1 MKISE
6 LLFKFYICFI
16 LTEICLSSVSPI
28 PENLI
33 NTIEITEFKNTTISG
48 ESEIFTNEIFPS
60 HKFFKLD
67 YSSIKDLSEENHF
80 SFIKLSVSV
89 KPETTYK
96 SLYLYIN
103 KTLYNFK
110 ESSQL
115 YTDYSIQDKSANI
128 FLPKK
133 YFSENKNIYFFV
145 QGENNTKFTYTIET
159 FTSDIIIKEKDNKFS
174 MDMKPGE
181 IELFYE
187 LKDDFP
193 KGYFLISLLTSGV
206 IEDGKEIY
214 LNAICPSKSQTSLGK
229 YYPYFI
235 NGVGL
240 LIENTE
246 LINCKQDSIVFLKII
261 LNNNSQKTINVEF
274 NSVYLNTQNS
284 EEFIQKEIY
293 ENTIYTSILLGKGEV
308 NKQCVK
314 FKQDLENREIF
325 YNYNFQIRSTSSDL
339 IVTYYHEKDDKP
351 KTSNIFFTGS
361 IDMSANQNE
370 FLIVCLENNKKY
382 NVGIQY
388 QILGRSS
395 QKIKSL
401 SKLPLMTLING
412 FPTYFKLTPVS
423 EMIYKIDTRQFLS
436 STQNTKKIVRFHLI
450 KLNDV
455 DMTLDHMIYKKILS
469 EGNDLYPK
477 VQNTVH
483 TISRNMYLNYIFV
496 KENSLVYDEYV
507 YVSCNDENLP
517 CKFYL
522 DVNLLDD
529 IDSFPTQLIL
539 SKDYTQDYYYKPI
552 SKSYIDK
559 FKITL
564 SNKLPENSNL
574 VIILYMFSGDADLS
588 LYDYN
593 NTESGSDLQRV
604 VQNTEYY
611 SIGQK
616 KFLIYKI
623 KPFNKNMKYNLRE
636 IIIKINCLSSGFYSL
651 RYYTIEENDKSNYLS
666 LPIGELNFDKITL
679 EEGTKSYVLSSLLAL
694 SKNIYPNLDLDNE
707 YYISINSI
715 NCVLE
720 VEFMG
725 KTYINRDIQIF
736 FLHRDIKK
744 NNLNIKINELDSHSK
759 NKNIMCVYYL
769 SANSVEFQRNSITI
783 NEGVVHTMILNE
795 KLDSV
800 SYNYPYPFDDKFV
813 TISLYKYY
821 KGDLDIRVSINDKFT
836 SEMITMKNIFYKKI
850 VLYVNV
856 LKKYCSVSE
865 NSDSNSF
872 KDFIN
877 LCPINIYVR
886 LPIKTDNKNNK
897 ERINKFQIEISSS
910 GKTPSYIH
918 NGEMRFESISA
929 GQYYT
934 SLKQKTKYIY
944 YYTDIGINEYPSEII
959 LNNRLG
965 ENEIVAKIVKKNTVE
980 MFSNWDRR
988 VRLPT
993 ADDNDRTNY
1002 LKYNHELNK
1011 IIISKENLENCN
1023 SGCELHFGVFTR
1035 ETSLYYQL
1043 NEFLVMFNKNYEN
1056 EPTNLVLNQNIDD
1069 SITQYTSNKYYISQ
1083 LENENINQL
1092 VFTFN
1097 SDYCSLCII
1106 RIEKDEIFDQKRM
1119 TRCTWKSDNLVNGYK
1134 NYMLSI
1140 KSSDSKLVGK
1150 DLTSV
1155 KFVSKISSLL
1165 INNKDNLFYS
1175 LKISQQNSNLP
1186 LIINVDSMNNEISQ
1200 LDSETG
1206 LAYYAV
1212 KIYEYQLITEVDLCV
1227 ISDEKFIKDNIVL
1240 YAKIIRQDEFNN
1252 DGFNEKLFNE
1262 NYEEYEIKS
1271 RNNPKNYL
1279 HINMPKDE
1287 KDDDKIIFLV
1297 VKCNSMRQLDAY
1309 LNHYVKI
1316 MVSFFK
1322 PSANTSL
1329 KVNNYRLFNLY
1340 LESPNFFIP
1349 LIKNKYSI
1357 LVIHC
1362 LSGKGKISIEDEKNE
1377 LKNEIMADSM
1387 DNKEYKIVLNLRGNY
1402 DAENKFASVKIK
1414 NMNEN
1419 VNDKAFLFY
1428 AYFYYKNL
1436 ENNLEVIEQD
1446 KINAIY
1452 YPLINMQNH
1461 QSLAYYFNLNEIKD
1475 INDLL
1480 IEVTFNNEYINNN
1493 VNLNA
1498 LGALI
1503 NDEFIFQNTINEQY
1517 FIQSPLNSKS
1527 YYNSYSNKLYFL
1539 FNINEINKFKKY
1551 FSYCFISFTSNI
1563 INFEKIYD
1571 QTMNNLFIEIAIIP
1585 YNENKLRNSKEI
1597 VNKYHNINN
1606 DQSNKNND
1614 ENQNKSS
1621 FPTGIIIFLII
1632 VFILFVLYLM
1642 LRIYRKRS
1650 IAKMNDYFR
1659 NDFPIS
1665 N

>member
-1 MKISE
+1 
-6 LLFKFYICFI
+6 
-16 LTEICLSSVSPI
+16 
-28 PENLI
+28 
-33 NTIEITEFKNTTISG
+33 
-48 ESEIFTNEIFPS
+48 
-60 HKFFKLD
+60 
-67 YSSIKDLSEENHF
+67 
-80 SFIKLSVSV
+80 
-89 KPETTYK
+89 
-96 SLYLYIN
+96 
-103 KTLYNFK
+103 
-110 ESSQL
+110 
-115 YTDYSIQDKSANI
+115 
-128 FLPKK
+128 
-133 YFSENKNIYFFV
+133 
-145 QGENNTKFTYTIET
+145 
-159 FTSDIIIKEKDNKFS
+159 
-174 MDMKPGE
+174 
-181 IELFYE
+181 
-187 LKDDFP
+187 
-193 KGYFLISLLTSGV
+193 
-206 IEDGKEIY
+206 
-214 LNAICPSKSQTSLGK
+214 
-229 YYPYFI
+229 
-235 NGVGL
+235 
-240 LIENTE
+240 
-246 LINCKQDSIVFLKII
+246 
-261 LNNNSQKTINVEF
+261 
-274 NSVYLNTQNS
+274 
-284 EEFIQKEIY
+284 
-293 ENTIYTSILLGKGEV
+293 
-308 NKQCVK
+308 
-314 FKQDLENREIF
+314 
-325 YNYNFQIRSTSSDL
+325 
-339 IVTYYHEKDDKP
+339 
-351 KTSNIFFTGS
+351 
-361 IDMSANQNE
+361 
-370 FLIVCLENNKKY
+370 
-382 NVGIQY
+382 
-388 QILGRSS
+388 
-395 QKIKSL
+395 
-401 SKLPLMTLING
+401 
-412 FPTYFKLTPVS
+412 
-423 EMIYKIDTRQFLS
+423 
-436 STQNTKKIVRFHLI
+436 
-450 KLNDV
+450 
-455 DMTLDHMIYKKILS
+455 
-469 EGNDLYPK
+469 
-477 VQNTVH
+477 
-483 TISRNMYLNYIFV
+483 
-496 KENSLVYDEYV
+496 
-507 YVSCNDENLP
+507 
-517 CKFYL
+517 
-522 DVNLLDD
+522 
-529 IDSFPTQLIL
+529 
-539 SKDYTQDYYYKPI
+539 
-552 SKSYIDK
+552 
-559 FKITL
+559 
-564 SNKLPENSNL
+564 
-574 VIILYMFSGDADLS
+574 
-588 LYDYN
+588 
-593 NTESGSDLQRV
+593 
-604 VQNTEYY
+604 
-611 SIGQK
+611 
-616 KFLIYKI
+616 
-623 KPFNKNMKYNLRE
+623 
-636 IIIKINCLSSGFYSL
+636 
-651 RYYTIEENDKSNYLS
+651 
-666 LPIGELNFDKITL
+666 
-679 EEGTKSYVLSSLLAL
+679 
-694 SKNIYPNLDLDNE
+694 
-707 YYISINSI
+707 
-715 NCVLE
+715 
-720 VEFMG
+720 
-725 KTYINRDIQIF
+725 
-736 FLHRDIKK
+736 
-744 NNLNIKINELDSHSK
+744 
-759 NKNIMCVYYL
+759 
-769 SANSVEFQRNSITI
+769 
-783 NEGVVHTMILNE
+783 
-795 KLDSV
+795 
-800 SYNYPYPFDDKFV
+800 
-813 TISLYKYY
+813 
-821 KGDLDIRVSINDKFT
+821 
-836 SEMITMKNIFYKKI
+836 
-850 VLYVNV
+850 
-856 LKKYCSVSE
+856 
-865 NSDSNSF
+865 
-872 KDFIN
+872 
-877 LCPINIYVR
+877 
-886 LPIKTDNKNNK
+886 
-897 ERINKFQIEISSS
+897 
-910 GKTPSYIH
+910 
-918 NGEMRFESISA
+918 
-929 GQYYT
+929 
-934 SLKQKTKYIY
+934 
-944 YYTDIGINEYPSEII
+944 
-959 LNNRLG
+959 
-965 ENEIVAKIVKKNTVE
+965 
-980 MFSNWDRR
+980 
-988 VRLPT
+988 
-993 ADDNDRTNY
+993 
-1002 LKYNHELNK
+1002 
-1011 IIISKENLENCN
+1011 
-1023 SGCELHFGVFTR
+1023 
-1035 ETSLYYQL
+1035 
-1043 NEFLVMFNKNYEN
+1043 
-1056 EPTNLVLNQNIDD
+1056 
-1069 SITQYTSNKYYISQ
+1069 
-1083 LENENINQL
+1083 
-1092 VFTFN
+1092 
-1097 SDYCSLCII
+1097 
-1106 RIEKDEIFDQKRM
+1106 M

-1527 YYNSYSNKLYFL
+1527 FYNSYSNKLYFL